1 MVIVLN
7 ILSKASGL
15 CAKASG
21 LCVVLAVLVTIRP
34 AFAQTPA
41 AAEKPINFE
50 TRAELKALEKAAAA
64 KDDNAGLYLIRYRLE
79 HGDFREGDR
88 IILRVVRGSGGFA
101 DTLVVRAG
109 KQIQVPQVGALS
121 LEGVLRSELVPTLS
135 AYLSKYIRDPAVEAN
150 QLVRVGILGSV
161 GRPGFYYIPP
171 DIPLSDVL
179 MAAGGPTGGA
189 DLGRV
194 SVRREGD
201 VIIDEKNARTAL
213 TNGMSLDFLHMVAGD
228 EISVGQQRQF
238 PWGLV
243 LPVASTAVGLWL
255 AYSHS
260 HR

>member
-1 MVIVLN
+1 MVMVLN
-7 ILSKASGL
+7 TLSKGFALGFAFAVFATSRAAS
-15 CAKASG
+15 
-21 LCVVLAVLVTIRP
+21 
-34 AFAQTPA
+34 AQTPA
-41 AAEKPINFE
+41 SAEKPINFE

-101 DTLVVRAG
+101 DTLMVRAN
-109 KQIQVPQVGALS
+109 KQVQLPQVGLLS
-121 LEGVLRSELVPTLS
+121 LEGVLRSELVPTLT
-135 AYLSKYIRDPAVEAN
+135 AYLSKYIRDPVVEAN

-161 GRPGFYYIPP
+161 GRPGFYYVPP

-179 MAAGGPTGGA
+179 MGAGGPTGGA

-201 VIIDEKNARTAL
+201 VIIDEKNTRTAL

-238 PWGLV
+238 PWMFV
-243 LPVASTAVGLWL
+243 LPLASTAVGLWL
-255 AYSHS
+255 TYSHS